1 MRRRLTTKTI
11 ENLKPAEKRYER
23 SDGSGPLRIV
33 VQPTGHKAFAVRYRR
48 PNRGKTAKLTLEPPW
63 PALTL
68 ASARK
73 AAADALHDLAE
84 GNDPAKTRAEANI
97 KDAAAKADT
106 VAAVC
111 QEYLGREGHK
121 LRTVDQRESV
131 LRRLVYPAMGER
143 PVASVKRSEIIRL
156 LDKIEDEKGP
166 RMADVALSVLRRIF
180 NWHAL
185 RNDDFSSPII
195 RGMGRTNTKERERS
209 HVLDD
214 AELRAI
220 WTASLADEVFG
231 ALVRFLLL
239 SAARRSEAAGMRWN
253 EVDAK
258 GLWTLPASRS
268 KTKSEVARPLSRAA
282 QSILDAQPRICDHPF
297 TLNGVTGAASFS
309 WPKRRLDAASGVTGW
324 RLHDLRRTARSLLS
338 RAGVNPDVAERC
350 LGHAIPGVRGIYD
363 RHRYIDE
370 MRHAFEALA
379 AEIERIVHTPE
390 GNVVKGHFGR
400 SP

>member
-23 SDGSGPLRIV
+23 SDGGGPLRIV

-48 PNRGKTAKLTLEPPW
+48 PTSGKTAKLTLEPPW

-84 GNDPAKTRAEANI
+84 GNDPAKTPAEAKI

-106 VAAVC
+106 VTAVC

-143 PVASVKRSEIIRL
+143 PVASIKRSEIIRL

-239 SAARRSEAAGMRWN
+239 SAARRSEAAGMRWD
-253 EVDAK
+253 EVDVRAAGRSRCRRK
-258 GLWTLPASRS
+258 SACWAATSPAPSSSTCWRPTLRHSGMAASR
-268 KTKSEVARPLSRAA
+268 RPWAMGPIGRRSRNVP
-282 QSILDAQPRICDHPF
+282 PRDYGS
-297 TLNGVTGAASFS
+297 N
-309 WPKRRLDAASGVTGW
+309 
-324 RLHDLRRTARSLLS
+324 RSS
-338 RAGVNPDVAERC
+338 
-350 LGHAIPGVRGIYD
+350 
-363 RHRYIDE
+363 
-370 MRHAFEALA
+370 
-379 AEIERIVHTPE
+379 
-390 GNVVKGHFGR
+390 
-400 SP
+400 

>member
-11 ENLKPAEKRYER
+11 ENLNPAEKRYER
-23 SDGSGPLRIV
+23 SDGGGPLRIV
-33 VQPTGHKAFAVRYRR
+33 VQPTGHKAFAIRYRR
-48 PNRGKTAKLTLEPPW
+48 PNSGKTAKLTLEPPW

-84 GNDPAKTRAEANI
+84 GNDPAKTRAEAKI

-121 LRTVDQRESV
+121 LRTVDQRVSV

-143 PVASVKRSEIIRL
+143 PVASIKRSEIIHL

-231 ALVRFLLL
+231 ALIRFLLL

-258 GLWTLPASRS
+258 GLWTLPAGRS
-268 KTKSEVARPLSRAA
+268 KTG
-282 QSILDAQPRICDHPF
+282 LDAHA
-297 TLNGVTGAASFS
+297 LNAPSPYEMPAHAVSHGAAYGPAGLTDSLAELAAWFGNAALS
-309 WPKRRLDAASGVTGW
+309 VGCIQRQMIERKFAASPVRCWPHHFDIAT
-324 RLHDLRRTARSLLS
+324 LTTLPAR
-338 RAGVNPDVAERC
+338 NTD
-350 LGHAIPGVRGIYD
+350 
-363 RHRYIDE
+363 
-370 MRHAFEALA
+370 
-379 AEIERIVHTPE
+379 
-390 GNVVKGHFGR
+390 VKGYVGT
-400 SP
+400 

>member
-23 SDGSGPLRIV
+23 SDGGGPLRIV

-48 PNRGKTAKLTLEPPW
+48 PNSGKTAKLTLEPPW

-84 GNDPAKTRAEANI
+84 GNDPAKTPAEAKI

-106 VAAVC
+106 VTAVC

-143 PVASVKRSEIIRL
+143 PVASIKRSEIIRL

-220 WTASLADEVFG
+220 WTASLADEMFG

-239 SAARRSEAAGMRWN
+239 SAARRSEAAGMRWD
-253 EVDAK
+253 EVD
-258 GLWTLPASRS
+258 
-268 KTKSEVARPLSRAA
+268 VRAA
-282 QSILDAQPRICDHPF
+282 
-297 TLNGVTGAASFS
+297 GAAGA
-309 WPKRRLDAASGVTGW
+309 DE
-324 RLHDLRRTARSLLS
+324 
-338 RAGVNPDVAERC
+338 RA
-350 LGHAIPGVRGIYD
+350 HAGRQ
-363 RHRYIDE
+363 RHR
-370 MRHAFEALA
+370 RRAQA
-379 AEIERIVHTPE
+379 RV
-390 GNVVKGHFGR
+390 GGQR
-400 SP
+400 

>member
-1 MRRRLTTKTI
+1 
-11 ENLKPAEKRYER
+11 
-23 SDGSGPLRIV
+23 
-33 VQPTGHKAFAVRYRR
+33 
-48 PNRGKTAKLTLEPPW
+48 
-63 PALTL
+63 
-68 ASARK
+68 
-73 AAADALHDLAE
+73 
-84 GNDPAKTRAEANI
+84 
-97 KDAAAKADT
+97 
-106 VAAVC
+106 
-111 QEYLGREGHK
+111 
-121 LRTVDQRESV
+121 
-131 LRRLVYPAMGER
+131 MGER
-143 PVASVKRSEIIRL
+143 PVASIKRSEIIRL

-166 RMADVALSVLRRIF
+166 RIADVALSVLRRIF

-214 AELRAI
+214 AGLRAI

-239 SAARRSEAAGMRWN
+239 SAARRSEAAGMRWD

-309 WPKRRLDAASGVTGW
+309 WPKRKLDAASGVTGW

-379 AEIERIVHTPE
+379 AQLDRIVHPPGGKVVE
-390 GNVVKGHFGR
+390 GRFGR
-400 SP
+400 GP

>member
-1 MRRRLTTKTI
+1 MRGRLTTKTI

-48 PNRGKTAKLTLEPPW
+48 PNSGKTAKLTLEPPW

-73 AAADALHDLAE
+73 VAADALHDLAE
-84 GNDPAKTRAEANI
+84 GNDPAKTRAEAKI

-268 KTKSEVARPLSRAA
+268 KAKSEVARPLSRAA

-309 WPKRRLDAASGVTGW
+309 WPKRKLDAASGVTGW